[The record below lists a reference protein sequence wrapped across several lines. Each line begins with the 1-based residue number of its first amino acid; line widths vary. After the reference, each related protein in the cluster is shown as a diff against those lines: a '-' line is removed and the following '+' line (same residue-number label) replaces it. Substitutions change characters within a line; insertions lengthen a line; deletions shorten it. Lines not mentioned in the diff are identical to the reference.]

1 MSREQSAARRSSSGA
16 AFLLAAFLIAAWLS
30 FHAVPAYS
38 GQAEKEQARQE
49 PEEQVYDL
57 GPGITPPRVVR
68 QVSPQYSGS
77 RGVRVVGSVTIGLVV
92 TSRGRPKNPQI
103 VKSLEKDV
111 DKSAVEA
118 VQQWKFDPA
127 KKDGKPVAVRI
138 TLEIDFH
145 SL

>member
-1 MSREQSAARRSSSGA
+1 MCSA
-16 AFLLAAFLIAAWLS
+16 
-30 FHAVPAYS
+30 
-38 GQAEKEQARQE
+38 QAEKEQTKQE
-49 PEEQVYDL
+49 PEEPVYDL
-57 GPGITPPRVVR
+57 GPGVTPPRVTR

-77 RGVRVVGSVTIGLVV
+77 RGVRVIGSVLIGLVV
-92 TSRGRPKNPQI
+92 TSRGLPKDPQI

-118 VQQWKFDPA
+118 VLQWRFDPA